1 MGLDRKK
8 GHFTFRT
15 TAVLLMVSA
24 AFELLSLSAEEP
36 LFGEIRSGIG
46 VGMYHLVYVA
56 LFTAL
61 GVGLWRARKWGYTLV
76 FVTAALSTLDK
87 LQFVM
92 NQQAMEGFIKQQMSG
107 YEEALQLQGV
117 DSALF
122 MQTIVL
128 MNIIV
133 VLCWWGF
140 ALYTYWRRD
149 YFKSET
155 DNNRP
160 V

>member
-1 MGLDRKK
+1 MEPGGKK

-15 TAVLLMVSA
+15 AAVLIMVSA
-24 AFELLSLSAEEP
+24 AFELLSLTAEEP

-46 VGMYHLVYVA
+46 VGIYHLAYAV

-76 FVTAALSTLDK
+76 FVTTALYTLDK

-92 NQQAMEGFIKQQMSG
+92 NQQVLEGFIKQQMSG
-107 YEEALQLQGV
+107 YEDVFQSQGI
-117 DSALF
+117 DSTLF

-128 MNIIV
+128 TNIII

-140 ALYTYWRRD
+140 ALYTYWRRN
-149 YFKSET
+149 YFEGET
-155 DNNRP
+155 G
-160 V
+160 

>member
-1 MGLDRKK
+1 MEPDRKK

-15 TAVLLMVSA
+15 TALLLMVSA
-24 AFELLSLSAEEP
+24 AFELLSLTAEEP

-46 VGMYHLVYVA
+46 VGIYHLAYAV

-76 FVTAALSTLDK
+76 FVTTAVYTLDK
-87 LQFVM
+87 LQFILSR
-92 NQQAMEGFIKQQMSG
+92 QAMENFIVQQMSG
-107 YEEALQLQGV
+107 YEEVLQSQGF

-122 MQTIVL
+122 MQAIVL
-128 MNIIV
+128 TNIII

-149 YFKSET
+149 YFKSER
-155 DNNRP
+155 DNSRP

>member
-1 MGLDRKK
+1 MEPGRKK

-24 AFELLSLSAEEP
+24 AFELLSLTAEEP

-46 VGMYHLVYVA
+46 VGIYHLVYAA
-56 LFTAL
+56 LFVAL

-76 FVTAALSTLDK
+76 FVTVALYTLDK

-92 NQQAMEGFIKQQMSG
+92 NQQVMEGFIKQQMSG
-107 YEEALQLQGV
+107 YEEVLRSQGV

-122 MQTIVL
+122 MQAIVL
-128 MNIIV
+128 TSIV
-133 VLCWWGF
+133 IVLCWWGF

-149 YFKSET
+149 YFK
-155 DNNRP
+155 NAGA
-160 V
+160 